1 MRDPRYTI
9 AREYCGYD
17 TPRWVARFCGDWLGQ
32 SKSRQG
38 AQAIAD
44 EQDDLRKISMCF
56 DKIFTQGR
64 VV

>member
-1 MRDPRYTI
+1 MTDKRYTI

-38 AQAIAD
+38 AQEIVNEDKRLTGRSAAI
-44 EQDDLRKISMCF
+44 
-56 DKIFTQGR
+56 
-64 VV
+64 